1 MNPARF
7 NPIHA
12 TRIQPLI
19 EGEGLRF
26 VFQPIAS
33 LKGGE
38 IHGYEALVRG
48 PEGSALASPDALLH
62 AARQAGMTPIFE
74 QRCCELAIEAFARLR
89 LGGKLFLNVSAPT
102 LQRIAVGAGGHVL
115 QLAREVGVAPG
126 RLVFELTE
134 HERVEDI
141 AALEAA
147 VATLRAEGPQLA
159 IDDFGDGRS
168 SLRLWSQLNPEVVKI
183 DRYFVHE
190 VHRDSRKLEVL
201 RTVMGLAKAFGT
213 PLVVEGI
220 ETAEELAVVRDLGCR
235 FAQGFFLGRPQAE
248 PPRVLGEAVMTVLR
262 SSKLAVLPSAPQHA
276 DPLLTVD
283 ALCIAAPTV
292 TAAQTCQ
299 GVLRLFAAHPAL
311 HAVAVVEGETPIGLI
326 HRRVFVDQLARPFHA
341 DLFGRRSCTLF
352 MNAEPLRVDR
362 SSTIDSLVSILMGEN
377 QGYLSE
383 GFILTDGGR
392 YAGLATGDGLV
403 RAVTERRIEAAR
415 LANPLTCL
423 PGNLPITA
431 HIRRLLD
438 ARVDFAA
445 AYFDLNNFKPY
456 NDRYG
461 YWRGDEMIKLAASA
475 ISAQC
480 DKTCDF
486 LGHVG
491 GDDFVVLFQS
501 EDWAARCRAVISSF
515 ADKAPSLYDDMERAQ
530 GGLDAEDRRGFKAF
544 FPITSLSVGVV
555 VIPRDCQ
562 RDPEA
567 IASAAAAA
575 KKVAKSRPDYFHVL
589 PAEVCCPEAA

>member
-1 MNPARF
+1 MTRARF

-19 EGEGLRF
+19 EGDGLSF
-26 VFQPIAS
+26 VFQPIAN
-33 LKGGE
+33 LKGGDVY
-38 IHGYEALVRG
+38 GYEALVRG
-48 PEGSALASPDALLH
+48 PENTALAAPEALLH
-62 AARQAGMTPIFE
+62 AARQAGMTEAFE
-74 QRCCELAIEAFARLR
+74 LRCCELAIEAFARQR
-89 LGGKLFLNVSAPT
+89 LGGKLFLNVSAPA
-102 LQRIAVGAGGHVL
+102 LQLIAADAGGHVL
-115 QLAREVGVAPG
+115 QVAREAGVAPG

-141 AALEAA
+141 VALETA
-147 VATLRAEGPQLA
+147 VARLRAEGPQLA

-168 SLRLWSQLNPEVVKI
+168 SLRLWAQLNPEVVKI
-183 DRYFVHE
+183 DRYFVRE

-201 RTVMGLAKAFGT
+201 RTVMSLAKAFGT
-213 PLVVEGI
+213 PLVIEGV

-235 FAQGFFLGRPQAE
+235 FAQGYFIARPSVE
-248 PPRVLGEAVMTVLR
+248 PPRTLCDAVGTVLK
-262 SSKLAVLPSAPQHA
+262 SAKLAVLPSAPLHA

-292 TAAQTCQ
+292 TAEHSCQ
-299 GVLRLFAAHPAL
+299 SVLNLFARHDML
-311 HAVAVVEGETPIGLI
+311 HAVAVVAGSSPIGLI
-326 HRRVFVDQLARPFHA
+326 NRRTLVDQMARPYHA

-352 MNAEPLRVDR
+352 MNADPLKVDR
-362 SSTIDSLVSILMGEN
+362 LSTIDSLVGILMGEN

-438 ARVDFAA
+438 AQVAFAA

-480 DKTCDF
+480 DKSCDF

-491 GDDFVVLFQS
+491 GDDFVALFQS
-501 EDWAARCRAVISSF
+501 EDWEARCRRIIDSF
-515 ADKAPSLYDDMERAQ
+515 AETAPSLYDARERVQ
-530 GGLDAEDRRGFKAF
+530 GGLDAEDRRGFAAF
-544 FPITSLSVGVV
+544 FPITSLSVGIVMV
-555 VIPRDCQ
+555 TRGC
-562 RDPEA
+562 RLDPEA

-575 KKVAKSRPDYFHVL
+575 KKVAKGRPDFFHVL
-589 PAEVCCPEAA
+589 PADDCCAEAA